1 MGVKSARRPN
11 SDSKRR
17 RGQTTGG
24 RTKLP
29 PPSSRG
35 VGGEGRCYPKELHGH
50 QAEPLLLEPFDDL
63 AHQAA
68 LHAIWLDGNE
78 GTLEVGHGPKAG
90 GSAGVCDERQKQ
102 RAISLFLITL
112 GCGLGCNSLVPPGV
126 KQSQRKFSW

>member
-50 QAEPLLLEPFDDL
+50 QAEPLLLNHLMISPTRPRCTPSGLMAMKVHSRL
-63 AHQAA
+63 AMVRK
-68 LHAIWLDGNE
+68 L
-78 GTLEVGHGPKAG
+78 VGRLV
-90 GSAGVCDERQKQ
+90 SAMSDRSKE
-102 RAISLFLITL
+102 LYLYF
-112 GCGLGCNSLVPPGV
+112 
-126 KQSQRKFSW
+126 